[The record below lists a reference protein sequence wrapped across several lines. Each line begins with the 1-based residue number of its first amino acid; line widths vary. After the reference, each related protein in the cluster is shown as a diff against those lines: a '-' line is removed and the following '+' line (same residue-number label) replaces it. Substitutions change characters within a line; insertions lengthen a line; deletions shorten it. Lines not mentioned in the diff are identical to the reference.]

1 MIELKKV
8 QGVLHTKKET
18 WKLRTNRSVEIE
30 KVLKQIL
37 KNKSFFKFSNQSKTK
52 FPVATFYR
60 KKIYE
65 TEIQLKK
72 IVNVCKN

>member
-1 MIELKKV
+1 MIELKKYLGYYI
-8 QGVLHTKKET
+8 QKKKIEN
-18 WKLRTNRSVEIE
+18 LEQNRSVEIE

-65 TEIQLKK
+65 TEI
-72 IVNVCKN
+72 